1 MTPINNEDVGKPRK
15 SNYRFGG
22 KPTTFT
28 NVPKLRIFVP
38 QRNSDYGK
46 LHYITLYYITHYM
59 SEHQQINCII
69 FLTGG
74 LPACLQNRFFSI
86 CQQLSEFDSIQ
97 LQLTD
102 LLVDKIYLWKAVQK

>member
-1 MTPINNEDVGKPRK
+1 MKMLESREKVIIDLEENLQLLPMFQNLGFLCLKGTQ
-15 SNYRFGG
+15 
-22 KPTTFT
+22 
-28 NVPKLRIFVP
+28 RI
-38 QRNSDYGK
+38 SSGCGK